1 MFVYKISLTVVHT
14 FRRLTEES
22 NDDNSSL
29 TNACRN
35 HPSSGNCLIFSASLR
50 RTFKMFRLKKE
61 ENKKF
66 KFTVSFLLYQKVTE
80 ISTVASHN

>member
-1 MFVYKISLTVVHT
+1 MLVCKISLIVVHT
-14 FRRLTEES
+14 FRPLTEES

-29 TNACRN
+29 TDACRN

-50 RTFKMFRLKKE
+50 RTFKMLRLKKE

-66 KFTVSFLLYQKVTE
+66 KFTASSLPYEEVTE